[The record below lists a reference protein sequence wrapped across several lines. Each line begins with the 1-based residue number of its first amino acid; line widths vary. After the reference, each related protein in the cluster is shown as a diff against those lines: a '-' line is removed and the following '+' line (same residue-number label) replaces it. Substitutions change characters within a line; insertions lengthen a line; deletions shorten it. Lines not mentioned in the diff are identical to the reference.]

1 MNTIHQLLQTH
12 LTKYPLMELA
22 DMVKLLYQNAFGPGH
37 MVSDPS
43 AGLQNLYE
51 EWENIPHSSSGFFS
65 EPIGNGL
72 VRVYLETLKKEELPV
87 LNAMFC
93 QTAGQVHGSLEK
105 FIRSLDILPLYY
117 PDAESFLSEYRKR
130 GYPPVSH
137 SASYRLAYRPAYRV
151 VLQSH
156 AVFLR
161 LIRTLDSSLQKNIP
175 LILAIDGN
183 CASGKTTLSRLLAM
197 YFDCNIIPMDDFF
210 LPPALRTA
218 ERLAQPGGNV
228 HYERFIEEV
237 MKPLQNGSE
246 ISYRRFRCDIMDY
259 GDAITLPPKPLTII
273 EGSYC
278 MRPELRG
285 LYHYSVFLSCSY
297 EHQIARIRARNGE
310 EMLKN
315 FISRWIPLEN
325 AYFDAFQVKKSCSL
339 VIKTDENFFSRC

>member
-1 MNTIHQLLQTH
+1 MNTTRQLVRTH
-12 LTKYPLMELA
+12 LTKYPLMKLTDA
-22 DMVKLLYQNAFGPGH
+22 VKLLYQNELGPGH
-37 MVSDPS
+37 MVLDEPAS
-43 AGLQNLYE
+43 LQRLYE
-51 EWENIPHSSSGFFS
+51 EWENMPHSSSGPFA

-72 VRVYLETLKKEELPV
+72 VRIYLDTLKKEELPV
-87 LNAMFC
+87 FNAMFC
-93 QTAGQVHGSLEK
+93 QSAGQVRGNREK
-105 FIRSLDILPLYY
+105 FIQNLDLLPLYF
-117 PDAESFLSEYRKR
+117 PDAEEFLSEYKKM

-151 VLQSH
+151 VMQHH
-156 AVFLR
+156 ADFLR
-161 LIRTLDSSLQKNIP
+161 LIRALDSSLQKDTP
-175 LILAIDGN
+175 FILAIDGN
-183 CASGKTTLSRLLAM
+183 CASGKTTLGRLLAM

-210 LPPALRTA
+210 LPPGLRTA

-237 MKPLQNGSE
+237 MKPLQNGSK

-259 GDAITLPPKPLTII
+259 GDAITLSPKPLTII

-339 VIKTDENFFSRC
+339 VIKTDESFFSRR

>member
-1 MNTIHQLLQTH
+1 MNTTHQLVRTH
-12 LTKYPLMELA
+12 LTKYPLMKLTDA
-22 DMVKLLYQNAFGPGH
+22 VKLLYQSEFGPGH
-37 MVSDPS
+37 MIPDES
-43 AGLQNLYE
+43 ASLQRLYE
-51 EWENIPHSSSGFFS
+51 EWENTSHSSSGPFS
-65 EPIGNGL
+65 EAIGNGL
-72 VRVYLETLKKEELPV
+72 VRIYLDTLKKEELPV

-93 QTAGQVHGSLEK
+93 QTASRVHGSREK
-105 FIRSLDILPLYY
+105 FIRDLDFLSLYF
-117 PDAESFLSEYRKR
+117 PDTESFFSEYKKM

-137 SASYRLAYRPAYRV
+137 SASYRLAYNPSYRV
-151 VLQSH
+151 VMQSH
-156 AVFLR
+156 ADFLR

-175 LILAIDGN
+175 FILAIDGN

-210 LPPALRTA
+210 LPPGLRTD
-218 ERLAQPGGNV
+218 ERLALPGGNV

-246 ISYRRFRCDIMDY
+246 VSYRRFRCDIMDY
-259 GDAITLPPKPLTII
+259 GDTIALPPKPFTIV

-297 EHQIARIRARNGE
+297 EHQTARIRTRNGE

-315 FISRWIPLEN
+315 FVSRWIPLEN
-325 AYFDAFQVKKSCSL
+325 AYFDAFQVKNACSM
-339 VIKTDENFFSRC
+339 VIKTD